1 MSSNTITFLEELL
14 EAIEAADGLGALQVS
29 SNCAIGALLRRRGLS
44 DEQIAEL
51 DDRLCPDEYIEALNL
66 GQEDVATVL
75 EIVGVNDTT
84 PVSSRRERLIE
95 WIDKR
100 IAELEEKP

>member
-1 MSSNTITFLEELL
+1 MSNTIAFLEDLL
-14 EAIEAADGLGALQVS
+14 EAIEATDGLGCKFLLE
-29 SNCAIGALLRRRGLS
+29 NCALGALLRHRGLS